1 MRHVGSGGM
10 CWLPKCRQE
19 WRAHTKQVKK
29 HTQTHNFLGSTT
41 ATKGQQ
47 QSRTTAATTT
57 ITTTTTGQS
66 CCGCEACAN
75 LIFMVS
81 TDLDLFLPPIEWQTH
96 ARTHTHVR
104 VRGCIWVKL
113 SYWPSCC
120 CFCCCCLTRS
130 LVCILVTSPKQADD
144 DADDSDWQGR
154 EGEWRRRERGR
165 RDVLENN
172 TKLSIKRKKWCRGCA
187 SEAIRI
193 NQKDLLAWKEPEKGW
208 KKEEARE
215 CGKCGSY
222 WGVAA
227 EDTPRLSSHPRVLRS
242 VLQCAG
248 QNKISLLLS
257 CGRMRV
263 EFCAFCG

>member
-81 TDLDLFLPPIEWQTH
+81 TDLDLFLARIEWQTH

-104 VRGCIWVKL
+104 VRSCIWAKL

-120 CFCCCCLTRS
+120 CCCYCCCLTRS

-144 DADDSDWQGR
+144 DADDSDWQWRRG
-154 EGEWRRRERGR
+154 EGRRRERGS

-193 NQKDLLAWKEPEKGW
+193 NQKDLLAWKEPEKGCRG
-208 KKEEARE
+208 EGRGE
-215 CGKCGSY
+215 CSNCHSY

-227 EDTPRLSSHPRVLRS
+227 EDTPRLSSHPRVLPS
-242 VLQCAG
+242 WPEQDIVASFLWQDASWVLR
-248 QNKISLLLS
+248 ILRL
-257 CGRMRV
+257 V
-263 EFCAFCG
+263 W

>member
-1 MRHVGSGGM
+1 MRHVGGGGM
-10 CWLPKCRQE
+10 CWLPQCRQE

-29 HTQTHNFLGSTT
+29 HTQTHHFLGSTT

-57 ITTTTTGQS
+57 ITTTTTTGQS

-81 TDLDLFLPPIEWQTH
+81 TDLDLFLAPIEWQTH

-104 VRGCIWVKL
+104 VRGCIWAKL

-144 DADDSDWQGR
+144 NAVDSDWQGR
-154 EGEWRRRERGR
+154 EGEWRRRERER
-165 RDVLENN
+165 
-172 TKLSIKRKKWCRGCA
+172 
-187 SEAIRI
+187 
-193 NQKDLLAWKEPEKGW
+193 
-208 KKEEARE
+208 EAR
-215 CGKCGSY
+215 
-222 WGVAA
+222 
-227 EDTPRLSSHPRVLRS
+227 
-242 VLQCAG
+242 CARE
-248 QNKISLLLS
+248 QH
-257 CGRMRV
+257 
-263 EFCAFCG
+263 